1 MQEISHTNIKYQ
13 IIKNMKKISAILAGV
28 LAYTALCAAPT
39 IYYVDMSQVYKN
51 YYKAKEAS
59 TQIQQSYETTK
70 QELAKMDKTR
80 QELIKQ
86 LQAVQEK
93 INNPALTEDAKKKIA
108 ETEGQPKLVE
118 VQQIET
124 NMKNI
129 SDQATKRLQENAQ
142 RVQQVHME
150 DINAEIKKIAEA
162 KKADFI
168 LERRACHY
176 AAPKFDITEEVIKAI
191 NASAP
196 AAKK

>member
-1 MQEISHTNIKYQ
+1 
-13 IIKNMKKISAILAGV
+13 MKKISAVLAGFV
-28 LAYTALCAAPT
+28 AYTALCASPT
-39 IYYVDMSQVYKN
+39 IYYVDMGRVYKN

-59 TQIQQSYETTK
+59 AQIQQSYEATK

-86 LQAVQEK
+86 LQDIQAK
-93 INNPALTEDAKKKIA
+93 MNNPALAEDAKKKIA

-118 VQQIET
+118 IQQIET

-142 RVQQVHME
+142 SIQQVHME
-150 DINAEIKKIAEA
+150 DINAEVKKIAEA
-162 KKADFI
+162 RKADFV

-176 AAPKFDITEEVIKAI
+176 AAPNFDITEEVIKAV

-196 AAKK
+196 DSKK